1 MTFGRRFGQAH
12 RTSAERSA
20 ELRPN
25 VVCKDLTMS
34 FTDERTERLGNVV
47 VSKHMSSYALSEM
60 DNYVEQLQRI
70 VYEQK

>member
-1 MTFGRRFGQAH
+1 
-12 RTSAERSA
+12 
-20 ELRPN
+20 
-25 VVCKDLTMS
+25 MS